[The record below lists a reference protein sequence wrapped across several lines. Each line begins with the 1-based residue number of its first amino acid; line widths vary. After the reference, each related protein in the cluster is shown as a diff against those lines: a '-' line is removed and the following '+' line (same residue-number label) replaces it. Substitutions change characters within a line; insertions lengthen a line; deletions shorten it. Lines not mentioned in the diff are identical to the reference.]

1 MIKKIYNIDDIVK
14 IGSDTDTAVSE
25 TVNLIKEYVGMLVCQ
40 GVNGMIIGLK
50 LNEVCNDAGS
60 DMSTRTFF
68 ALTTDSTDEKSNI
81 EIEFREYNQ
90 LIEGNQHKL
99 KAVNRYI
106 VEKAFSPLG
115 AGESRKIRE
124 LLSEEW
130 AHAYVSL
137 IAQKFN
143 ERICKTA

>member
-1 MIKKIYNIDDIVK
+1 MI
-14 IGSDTDTAVSE
+14 A
-25 TVNLIKEYVGMLVCQ
+25 
-40 GVNGMIIGLK
+40 
-50 LNEVCNDAGS
+50 
-60 DMSTRTFF
+60 
-68 ALTTDSTDEKSNI
+68 
-81 EIEFREYNQ
+81 
-90 LIEGNQHKL
+90 GNQHKL